1 MSPSAALMLE
11 MEIYPIIRNTIPRT
25 ARPMGSEDHEELVQD
40 TTASAAEMLEAME
53 NSGRAPLPHSIAY
66 YSIQRTKS
74 GRRSY
79 GDIRTDV
86 MSPGFQMDHDGS
98 VCSMQEPA
106 GDEEDLTVGDAIAS
120 RSEDMAAKV
129 LRQIDWQ
136 AFLET
141 LDARKRRIVEEL
153 MLGFGTGDIA
163 RLFAVSSAR
172 IVQLKREIAQDIR
185 EFMGDSILVD
195 VGNESVWERD
205 IRCLRER
212 NEWKHMK
219 VDKVDDDMEH
229 SHVAQAMFG

>member
-11 MEIYPIIRNTIPRT
+11 KEIYPIIRNTVPRT

-40 TTASAAEMLEAME
+40 ATASAAEMLEAME
-53 NSGRAPLPHSIAY
+53 KSGRVPLPHSIAY

-79 GDIRTDV
+79 GDIRSDV

-120 RSEDMAAKV
+120 KSEDMASKV
-129 LRQIDWQ
+129 LRQIDWD
-136 AFLET
+136 AFLDT
-141 LDARKRRIVEEL
+141 LDVRKRRIVEEL
-153 MLGFGTGDIA
+153 MLGFGTSEIA
-163 RLFAVSSAR
+163 KLFSVSAAR
-172 IVQLKREIAQDIR
+172 ITQIKREIAQDIK

-195 VGNESVWERD
+195 AGQESVWERD
-205 IRCLRER
+205 IRCLREK
-212 NEWKHMK
+212 NEWKHLK
-219 VDKVDDDMEH
+219 LDKLDDDMEH
-229 SHVAQAMFG
+229 SHTAQAMFG